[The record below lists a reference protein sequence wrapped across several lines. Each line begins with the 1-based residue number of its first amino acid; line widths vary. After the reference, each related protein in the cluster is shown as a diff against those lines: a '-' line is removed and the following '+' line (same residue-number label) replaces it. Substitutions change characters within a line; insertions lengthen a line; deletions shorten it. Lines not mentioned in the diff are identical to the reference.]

1 MASPALR
8 LFAGPVAAA
17 AIRADGLQP
26 QQVRA
31 FPAAAGGPK
40 GLILNPLDRL
50 LLGHWLNRPGRPPLH
65 LVGASIGA
73 WRMASA
79 MAPDADSAL
88 ARMAQDYIDADYTP
102 PAGQPLTPAFIAE
115 RYRQLLAQHFDTV
128 TGGQIDRLLS
138 RPGYRLHLLTTAGR
152 SALLQRERRGATL
165 AGYAAAWCANAIHR
179 RGLGGWLQRVL
190 FSDPR
195 DALPLPWDD
204 LPTQQVPLR
213 PDNLLPALQ
222 ASGSIPFW
230 LSAVH
235 DIPGAAP
242 GAHWDGGITD
252 YHLHWPWT
260 ALLPSEGRSPPPGA
274 HTPLVLY
281 PHFQPHLVPGWLDK
295 PWKHRHRP
303 TPGLDNLLLL
313 CPDPAWIATLPGG
326 KLPDRNDFKALPTLE
341 RQQRWR
347 IAVAESQRLA
357 DEFAQWLED
366 GCPADRLEALG

>member
-1 MASPALR
+1 MGAPALR
-8 LFAGPVAAA
+8 LHAGPLALA
-17 AIRADGLQP
+17 AIRAEGLRP

-31 FPAAAGGPK
+31 YPAAAGGPK

-50 LLGHWLNRPGRPPLH
+50 LLGHWLNPPGLPPLH

-79 MAPDADSAL
+79 MAPDADAAL
-88 ARMAQDYIDADYTP
+88 ARMARDYIEADYTP
-102 PAGQPLTPAFIAE
+102 PAGQALTPAFIAGCYQ
-115 RYRQLLAQHFDTV
+115 RLLQQHFDAV
-128 TGGQIDRLLS
+128 TAGRLERLLDK
-138 RPGYRLHLLTTAGR
+138 PGYRLHLLTSAGR
-152 SALLQRERRGATL
+152 AGLLQRERRAAT
-165 AGYAAAWCANAIHR
+165 ATGYAAAWASNALSR
-179 RGLGGWLQRVL
+179 RGLGRWLQRVL

-195 DALPLPWDD
+195 DTLPLPWDD
-204 LPTQQVPLR
+204 LPTQQVRLTT
-213 PDNLLPALQ
+213 DNLLPALQ

-260 ALLPSEGRSPPPGA
+260 ALLPADQGPTAPGA

-281 PHFQPHLVPGWLDK
+281 PHFQPRLVPGWLDK
-295 PWKHRHRP
+295 PWKRRHRP
-303 TPGLDNLLLL
+303 SPGLDNLLLL
-313 CPDPAWIATLPGG
+313 RPDPAWVATLPGG
-326 KLPDRNDFKALPTLE
+326 KLPDRSDFKALPTPE

-347 IAVAESQRLA
+347 VAVTESQRLA
-357 DEFAQWLED
+357 DEFSQWLEQ
-366 GCPADRLEALG
+366 GCPADRLEPLG